1 MKTSRT
7 RLHALIV
14 AATIALGIPA
24 APLAA
29 FPIERLTLE
38 SDDLRLI
45 IEVLDD
51 DLFHFEY
58 TPTSDDRADAIPC
71 SPMIYKQDYTGPSKL
86 IAPDMNQLITAEL
99 QVDID
104 PTTLALTITE
114 TRKGSPRAIGDLIF
128 SGFAPD
134 NATFTIFAPG
144 ITHAYGLGEQF
155 FEPPHTSANWIGR
168 KRSPGCE
175 FGNRHNGF
183 LGGAV
188 GNNMFPI
195 LYALGEG
202 DECFAIFLDDTHAET
217 WDFTRNPWT
226 VTARAGALRGYILS
240 GPNLR
245 DLRRDYM
252 ELVGRPPVPPKKA
265 FGLWI
270 SEYGFDDWAE
280 LDSKLKTLRARDFPI
295 DGFVLDLQWFGDVE
309 PGGEQSQ
316 MGRVAWDRKRF
327 PRSHAKISQL
337 AEKHGVGL
345 VLIEES
351 YITRGLPEHRRLAKK
366 NFLVKDESGDPIF
379 IKSWWGHGGMLDW
392 LNPAAADDWHD
403 AKRQALIADGVLGH
417 WTDLGEPED
426 YKSESIYAD
435 GIPHADAHNLYN
447 FRWVESIARG
457 YKRNKVA
464 RRPFI
469 LSRSGITG
477 IHRFG
482 AAMWSGDTGSNMPS
496 LAEHYVVQSNMSLS
510 GMDYFGADIGGFH
523 RKALDGDLNDLYT
536 QWFADAAAVDVPV
549 RPHTAN
555 RENKFETAP
564 DRVGDLASNLANIR
578 RRYELI
584 PYLYSL
590 AHRACRTGD
599 PVSPPLV
606 FCFATD
612 GKARDI
618 SDQKMIGDDL
628 LVALTHEYGAKS
640 RNVYLPAGT
649 WYDWHTDRRITSRGE
664 ELKDIPLYDNG
675 RLQLPLYAR
684 AGAIIPMM
692 HVDDQTMNAMGLRKD
707 GARRDE
713 LILRVFAGGKS
724 SFTLYEDDGETTAYQ
739 RGEVQDTK
747 ISQQTNADGVTVIV
761 SGSEGGFKGAP
772 NERFNV
778 IRLTTDGRPQCSGVT
793 LNGKPLPKVEK
804 LSDLES
810 APEGWCQPGRF
821 VIVARTRP
829 LPVKSDK
836 SFDFSLTAD

>member
-1 MKTSRT
+1 MKTT
-7 RLHALIV
+7 RYRNVFQIL
-14 AATIALGIPA
+14 AAALGLCIPA

-29 FPIERLTLE
+29 FPIEWLRLESENLRLT
-38 SDDLRLI
+38 

-58 TPTSDDRADAIPC
+58 TPTSDNRADAIPC
-71 SPMIYKQDYTGPSKL
+71 SPMVYKRDYTGPSKL
-86 IAPDMNQLITAEL
+86 IAPDMNQLITPEL

-104 PTTLALTITE
+104 PTTLALSVTE
-114 TRKGSPRAIGDLIF
+114 MRRGKPRALGDLICT
-128 SGFAPD
+128 GLTAD
-134 NATFTIFAPG
+134 NSTLTIIAPG

-168 KRSPGCE
+168 KRTPGCE

-195 LYALGEG
+195 LYALGAG
-202 DECFAIFLDDTHAET
+202 DECFAIFLDDTHAQT
-217 WDFTRNPWT
+217 WDFTNRPWT
-226 VTARAGALRGYILS
+226 ITARAGALRGYILS

-265 FGLWI
+265 FGFWV
-270 SEYGFDDWAE
+270 SEYGFDNWAE
-280 LDSKLKTLRARDFPI
+280 LDAKLKTLRESDFPI

-327 PRSHAKISQL
+327 PRPRAKIAQL

-351 YITRGLPEHRRLAKK
+351 YITRGLAEHRRLAKK
-366 NFLVKDESGDPIF
+366 GFLVKDKSGDPIF

-403 AKRQALIADGVLGH
+403 AKRQALIVDGVLGH

-426 YKSESIYAD
+426 YKAEATYAD

-457 YKRNKVA
+457 YERNKVA

-482 AAMWSGDTGSNMPS
+482 AAMWSGATGSNMPS
-496 LAEHYVVQSNMSLS
+496 LAEHYVVQTNMSLS
-510 GMDYFGADIGGFH
+510 GMDCFGADIGGFH
-523 RKALDGDLNDLYT
+523 RKALDGDLDDLYT

-555 RENKFETAP
+555 RENKYETAP

-584 PYLYSL
+584 PYFYSL
-590 AHRACRTGD
+590 AHRAYRKGD
-599 PVSPPLV
+599 PVCPPPV
-606 FCFATD
+606 YHFPAD
-612 GKARDI
+612 ARARDI

-628 LVALTHEYGAKS
+628 LVA
-640 RNVYLPAGT
+640 
-649 WYDWHTDRRITSRGE
+649 IT
-664 ELKDIPLYDNG
+664 N
-675 RLQLPLYAR
+675 
-684 AGAIIPMM
+684 
-692 HVDDQTMNAMGLRKD
+692 T
-707 GARRDE
+707 
-713 LILRVFAGGKS
+713 
-724 SFTLYEDDGETTAYQ
+724 
-739 RGEVQDTK
+739 
-747 ISQQTNADGVTVIV
+747 
-761 SGSEGGFKGAP
+761 AP
-772 NERFNV
+772 NRVTYIYPRESG
-778 IRLTTDGRPQCSGVT
+778 TTGTPTG
-793 LNGKPLPKVEK
+793 
-804 LSDLES
+804 ES
-810 APEGWCQPGRF
+810 RA
-821 VIVARTRP
+821 VAR
-829 LPVKSDK
+829 S
-836 SFDFSLTAD
+836 